1 MLAFLTFFLG
11 ATWIVGMGM
20 ILVQLRQLK
29 DAQAHTAKAMADCRA
44 ATDALLVCA
53 ETLHDMQKLNAA
65 ILQSALKGIGQA
77 PAQSAKTPA
86 QIIPIRKVEET
97 DADA

>member
-1 MLAFLTFFLG
+1 MIALLAFLLG

-20 ILVQLRQLK
+20 ILVQLGRLK
-29 DAQAHTAKAMADCRA
+29 DAQAHAARAVDDCRKA
-44 ATDALLVCA
+44 ADALLVCA

-77 PAQSAKTPA
+77 PAQSSKTPA
-86 QIIPIRKVEET
+86 EVVRLRPVENT